1 MAVNIHITKKE
12 FHASLEKYYLT
23 ILEEYC
29 YKLRD
34 AMIDLSLKLPEI
46 NTIDRYFREL
56 KDYDNIVYIL
66 SILHKCWCFA
76 HPEYLFNTIP
86 KNLSIDEMFQRLSI
100 YQPDS
105 SRGGSDILK
114 EELDKKHNP
123 LLIAYY
129 DAFRYAGDMTLCYG
143 EYMKQLHN
151 VINVHCNGFYIDI
164 KDNFTIIPALKTNKT
179 AQQLKKVF
187 YVFSRNFGCCEDS
200 EENLQIFLSMFDTTI
215 SAPEGTIP
223 WHDMGSEKNRQFSI
237 ASIYTIF
244 KTLGIEMNRHNREI
258 ICLYITRPDGKRLN
272 QEQIKS
278 RINSKQEG
286 FKEALEA
293 ALK

>member
-1 MAVNIHITKKE
+1 MAVNINITKKE
-12 FHASLEKYYLT
+12 LHASLEKFYLT
-23 ILEEYC
+23 ILEGYC

-46 NTIDRYFREL
+46 NTIDRYFKEL

-86 KNLSIDEMFQRLSI
+86 KDLSIDEMFQRLSI
-100 YQPDS
+100 YQLDS
-105 SRGGSDILK
+105 SRGESDMLK

-129 DAFRYAGDMTLCYG
+129 NAFRYAGDMALCYG

-151 VINVHCNGFYIDI
+151 VIYVHCNEFYIDI
-164 KDNFTIIPALKTNKT
+164 KDNFTIIPTLKTDKT
-179 AQQLKKVF
+179 TQQLKDVF
-187 YVFSRNFGCCEDS
+187 NVFSRDFDCCDDS
-200 EENLQIFLSMFDTTI
+200 DENLRVFLSMFNTTI
-215 SAPEGTIP
+215 SVPEGTIP

-244 KTLGIEMNRHNREI
+244 KTLGIEMNRHNREV
-258 ICLYITRPDGKRLN
+258 ICKFITRPDGKSLK

-278 RINSKQEG
+278 RTTEKQDRL
-286 FKEALEA
+286 KEALEA
-293 ALK
+293 VL